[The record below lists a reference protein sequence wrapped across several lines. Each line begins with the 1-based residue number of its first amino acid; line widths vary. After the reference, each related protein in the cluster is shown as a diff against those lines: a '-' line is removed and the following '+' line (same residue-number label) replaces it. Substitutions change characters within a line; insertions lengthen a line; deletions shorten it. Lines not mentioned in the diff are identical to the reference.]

1 MKYTVDHDY
10 HIHSYLSPCGGDPN
24 QTVERILQYARE
36 NGMKQV
42 CIADHFW
49 DENVPNTAPVET
61 GSRAWFEGQNFEKIS
76 RILPFPDGS
85 DIEVLFGCEVDMDQ
99 YLTLGLSKE
108 RMDEF
113 DFIIIAATHMHMVDF
128 SIRAGATLEER
139 AAAWVARHE
148 AILDMDLPFG
158 RVGIAHMVT
167 ALIALD
173 PPKSELSVLDMIPD
187 AVYRRIFEKAARLGV
202 GIEINFAPYEDP
214 TDLARQLRPYRIARE
229 CGCKFYLGGDAHRPD
244 ELDKSG
250 DSLRRMVE
258 LFEVEESDKFYVNQ
272 RRKSC

>member
-1 MKYTVDHDY
+1 
-10 HIHSYLSPCGGDPN
+10 
-24 QTVERILQYARE
+24 
-36 NGMKQV
+36 
-42 CIADHFW
+42 
-49 DENVPNTAPVET
+49 
-61 GSRAWFEGQNFEKIS
+61 
-76 RILPFPDGS
+76 
-85 DIEVLFGCEVDMDQ
+85 
-99 YLTLGLSKE
+99 
-108 RMDEF
+108 
-113 DFIIIAATHMHMVDF
+113 MHMVDF

-258 LFEVEESDKFYVNQ
+258 LFEVEEADKFYVNQ
-272 RRKSC
+272 RRKSR